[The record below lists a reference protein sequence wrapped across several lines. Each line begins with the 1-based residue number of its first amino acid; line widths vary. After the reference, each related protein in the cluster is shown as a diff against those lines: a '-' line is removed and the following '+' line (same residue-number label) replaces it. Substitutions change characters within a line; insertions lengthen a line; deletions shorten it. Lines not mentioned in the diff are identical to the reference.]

1 MIVSHRVG
9 GGGIHPSPMGYIYIY
24 IYMCKRLYI
33 YKRKMQEMVIR
44 KNREDIKHKKRR
56 GEENTSREKVG
67 EDQNAIGAGFIVT
80 TQTLPENE
88 NQAWKQT
95 IPQNPISRQHYD
107 PKNNAYPPDRP
118 KSSKS
123 IKHHPAP
130 ANTIQNQY
138 KRTSP

>member
-1 MIVSHRVG
+1 
-9 GGGIHPSPMGYIYIY
+9 
-24 IYMCKRLYI
+24 
-33 YKRKMQEMVIR
+33 MVIR
-44 KNREDIKHKKRR
+44 KNSEDIKQKQRR
-56 GEENTSREKVG
+56 GEENRSRSREKEG

-95 IPQNPISRQHYD
+95 IPQNPISPQHYD
-107 PKNNAYPPDRP
+107 PKNNAYPPDRT

-130 ANTIQNQY
+130 ANTNQNQY
-138 KRTSP
+138 KLTSP